1 MRPGR
6 NSPAIALVGSSIL
19 VMVLVVSILYIGR
32 EILIPLALAMLITF
46 LLTPLVSRLERWPG
60 RVAAVVL
67 VVLILFS
74 LLGGAGWLL
83 TRQVIDLATKL
94 SDYQTN
100 IESKLHAFRMPT
112 SGVFGRFQKSVEEI
126 KEELPGR
133 SSPPE
138 ADRNNADKKLA
149 KQFPDGVTES
159 LPVPVR
165 VVESRGIPQLLSETT
180 RAMDDAA
187 RRVAR
192 YLTMQCV
199 VNIIRER
206 EFREQIVG
214 SPSRPWTRIAHKL
227 IPSIFW
233 L

>member
-32 EILIPLALAMLITF
+32 EILIPPALAMLITF
-46 LLTPLVSRLERWPG
+46 LHTPLVSRLERWLG

-83 TRQVIDLATKL
+83 TRQSDLDTFGNEL

-126 KEELPGR
+126 KGELPGR

-165 VVESRGIPQLLSETT
+165 VVESRGIPHSLSETT
-180 RAMDDAA
+180 RA
-187 RRVAR
+187 
-192 YLTMQCV
+192 
-199 VNIIRER
+199 
-206 EFREQIVG
+206 
-214 SPSRPWTRIAHKL
+214 
-227 IPSIFW
+227 
-233 L
+233 